1 MYYNWYKTSLKKR
14 IETLPISDMNF
25 CEPAKSDIR
34 IDVVAHEKETV
45 EMPSSPIKL
54 NFFEVW
60 ELHLRL

>member
-1 MYYNWYKTSLKKR
+1 
-14 IETLPISDMNF
+14 MNF

-54 NFFEVW
+54 NFFEV
-60 ELHLRL
+60 